1 VCHTRG
7 ESNHTPCSPPPCGMD
22 EPAAKK
28 ARGPD
33 ASGAGTAA
41 DGAGATAAAAA
52 AADEQDSRPQY
63 VLKYTC
69 EGHDNSISSVKFS
82 PDGKWLASSCASQ
95 RSNGGAQRGRGPRG
109 DVCLSVCLSV
119 TPRNRFGGAAPDA
132 GILCGRLPRRCSGGQ
147 DHSYLERAGRKVR
160 VHPQGSLPGTDVAAA
175 PQEAWLTAQAA
186 GSCVLGALSQLKC
199 RLTAGRGYRM
209 WHGRQTR
216 DTYVPR
222 QMTRL
227 SKCGTSTGYCPR
239 AHACS
244 VR

>member
-1 VCHTRG
+1 MCHTRG
-7 ESNHTPCSPPPCGMD
+7 EPNDTLCSPPPPCGMD

-33 ASGAGTAA
+33 ARGAGTAA
-41 DGAGATAAAAA
+41 NGAGATAVAAA
-52 AADEQDSRPQY
+52 AADEQDLRPQY

-95 RSNGGAQRGRGPRG
+95 RSNGGAQWGR
-109 DVCLSVCLSV
+109 DHVEMSVCLSV
-119 TPRNRFGGAAPDA
+119 TLRNRFGGAVPDA
-132 GILCGRLPRRCSGGQ
+132 GILCDRLPRRCSGGQ
-147 DHSYLERAGRKVR
+147 DHPHLERAGRKVR

-186 GSCVLGALSQLKC
+186 GSCVLGALSQLKW

-209 WHGRQTR
+209 WHGRQTP

-227 SKCGTSTGYCPR
+227 SKCGTSMGYCPR